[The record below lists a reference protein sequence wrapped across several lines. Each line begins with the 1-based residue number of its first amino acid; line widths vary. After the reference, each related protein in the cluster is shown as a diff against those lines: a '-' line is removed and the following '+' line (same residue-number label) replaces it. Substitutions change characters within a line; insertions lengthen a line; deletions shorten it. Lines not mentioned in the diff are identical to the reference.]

1 MDVLK
6 HAPFYVLYVVW
17 RHFLRVFL
25 GISKSPPDWH
35 SVPLERF
42 PKVNP
47 PTGFKQYRWIAKLC
61 AVLRLYM
68 RTVGDAA
75 RDISTP
81 LPTFSSCDIT
91 SILFELIYYADV
103 LGKQLYISSQDI
115 ASAHDCVY
123 LEDQSAVLPSVGV

>member
-1 MDVLK
+1 MDRGVGADGIPMDFLK
-6 HAPFYVLYVVW
+6 YAPFYVLYVVW
-17 RHFLRVFL
+17 RLFLRVFL

-61 AVLRLYM
+61 ALLRLYM

-75 RDISTP
+75 REIST
-81 LPTFSSCDIT
+81 CDVT
-91 SILFELIYYADV
+91 SILFELICYADV
-103 LGKQLYISSQDI
+103 
-115 ASAHDCVY
+115 
-123 LEDQSAVLPSVGV
+123 